1 MSLQIIENLSHV
13 EKCPTHWENTFS
25 ISSLLCQSMPF
36 DNLTVQ
42 AENNLLVLR
51 EVPLSSRRVYTL
63 PPVNPAGDFSL
74 FHSEPCRRFW
84 TLPTVNPTGDFTRA
98 LSHQCTCHRF
108 YNLSKW
114 TLTETLHSPP
124 VNPAGDFSL
133 SPSEPWRRFYTLPQW
148 TLPEI
153 LHSPTVDPAGDFTLS
168 HSEPFRIFYTLPQWT
183 LPEILHSTTVNPAW
197 VFTLYHSEPCRLL
210 SSLCELPAGR
220 KAFEQVDGLYDG
232 VADPAAALAGGRGQ
246 GRAGGARGRGCSSAL
261 QQPQVLD
268 KNYLL

>member
-51 EVPLSSRRVYTL
+51 EVPPSSRRVYTL

-84 TLPTVNPTGDFTRA
+84 TLPTVNPTGDCTRA
-98 LSHQCTCHRF
+98 PSHQCTCHRF

-114 TLTETLHSPP
+114 TLTEILHSPP
-124 VNPAGDFSL
+124 ANPDGDFAL
-133 SPSEPWRRFYTLPQW
+133 SHSEPCRRFYTLP
-148 TLPEI
+148 
-153 LHSPTVDPAGDFTLS
+153 TVNPAGDFTLS
-168 HSEPFRIFYTLPQWT
+168 HGEPCWRFCAIPIVNPSGDTV
-183 LPEILHSTTVNPAW
+183 LHSSTVNPAGDCS
-197 VFTLYHSEPCRLL
+197 LSHSQPCR
-210 SSLCELPAGR
+210 R
-220 KAFEQVDGLYDG
+220 Y
-232 VADPAAALAGGRGQ
+232 
-246 GRAGGARGRGCSSAL
+246 
-261 QQPQVLD
+261 
-268 KNYLL
+268 

>member
-25 ISSLLCQSMPF
+25 NSSLLCQSMPF

-51 EVPLSSRRVYTL
+51 EVPPSSRRVYTL

-114 TLTETLHSPP
+114 TLTEILHSPP
-124 VNPAGDFSL
+124 ANPDGDFAL
-133 SPSEPWRRFYTLPQW
+133 SHSEPCRRFYTLPQLPCRIFYTFPRW
-148 TLPEI
+148 TLPET
-153 LHSPTVDPAGDFTLS
+153 LHSPTVNPAGDFTLS
-168 HSEPFRIFYTLPQWT
+168 HSEPCRRLYTLPQWT
-183 LPEILHSTTVNPAW
+183 LP
-197 VFTLYHSEPCRLL
+197 
-210 SSLCELPAGR
+210 
-220 KAFEQVDGLYDG
+220 
-232 VADPAAALAGGRGQ
+232 
-246 GRAGGARGRGCSSAL
+246 
-261 QQPQVLD
+261 
-268 KNYLL
+268 